1 MEYTTYLLKSLQVFI
16 ICFFLGTFID
26 QQFHRL
32 QKSYTEANQFIFGFS
47 QLLVVITVTYLLH
60 INRFFHSFFE
70 EYSPNVLF
78 STFLLSLQSNMIY
91 NFKHLL
97 KYEYFDDN

>member
-1 MEYTTYLLKSLQVFI
+1 MQYTTYLLKSIQIFI
-16 ICFFLGTFID
+16 ICFFIGVFID
-26 QQFHRL
+26 KQFHIL
-32 QKSYTEANQFIFGFS
+32 QKSYTKVNQIIFGFA
-47 QLLVVITVTYLLH
+47 QLITIITITYILH
-60 INRFFHSFFE
+60 KYKIFHSFFE

-97 KYEYFDDN
+97 KYEYFH